1 MATNKRKPTNLSRRI
16 KTRITDKAMPKHE
29 TPMSQ
34 YETIPS
40 VERHV
45 NQSKKQDP
53 HDEEI

>member
-1 MATNKRKPTNLSRRI
+1 MATNKRKPTNLSRRV

-40 VERHV
+40 AQRHV

-53 HDEEI
+53 HEEI